1 LFRSKRL
8 SLLTIFALVV
18 TSISG
23 LSATAANANGN
34 ESVFSKFQ
42 VNGTE
47 LSLSGS
53 VAAGTVVE
61 VSQETKSV
69 DLLIES
75 SDNCCVALEGNV
87 NGRSLTSVVSGT
99 TDTISETVSNLNFG
113 DNILYV
119 RAYDDIGS
127 LGDRNVVSVILRVAP
142 ALSSLKINGA
152 EVADGA
158 TVTLEAKTKSVNVVA
173 AAVNEN
179 ATVSIEGATG
189 LEIGANE
196 LTVTIVESETVTH
209 VYKVNLV
216 VPAAENTGATFTVNG
231 TSIQADGKIT
241 VPYGTT
247 AVDLVVTLADTE
259 ATFFSSGELGLE
271 TGENTVSVTVTAED
285 ALTTQDYSFI
295 VEVLRS
301 PNTAVNSVLINGF
314 PAIVGEGIELD
325 SRTTELAI
333 DVDTVDTDATYAVV
347 GDTDLKVG
355 ENTVLLTV
363 TAADEVTTQV
373 YEYTV
378 TLVVSTDTSLS
389 AFNVAGIDVQDADFV
404 TVPALTT
411 DVDVVV
417 EVNDPDATFEV
428 EGGSELLPGD
438 NDLRVTVTAFD
449 GETTQEYFVTIR
461 VLPNT
466 DTTFASMTVN
476 GEEVEDGGSV
486 EVPPFTEEVSV
497 DVVLNDELATYIVDG
512 NEGLVVGENIITITV
527 TAADE
532 LTFTDYFVSVIVG
545 LSNDASIADL
555 SVVYAGPEG
564 EERASAI
571 DGESIDLPAGT
582 TEVEVEVETTDS
594 ESTYEITGGTG
605 LVLGEN
611 TLEVVVTAPDGETE
625 ETTTITLNVLPSSD
639 ATFSGITVNGQ
650 NWVDGQRVEVE
661 AGAVNVVV
669 AKNNAFATVR
679 VIGNV
684 TTATGVSELVVEV
697 TAQDGET
704 VESATILLWA
714 SRIVNVV
721 PNAIVN
727 DGFLRVGTFIKVTR
741 SQFPKDAKLTYTWLR
756 DGEEIDGAASS
767 VYLLTAEDYGKDVRV
782 LTEITRKGAAPYGV
796 LGKAIDIT
804 EGLMTKAPVPTLKGK
819 AVVGSTLTAAT
830 KEWMDGTE
838 LSYQWYRDGEPIFGS
853 ESEEYLLT
861 GEDGGARISVGITG
875 ALEGYETTE
884 KFSNGL
890 VVALGT
896 LKPSTRPSVTGPFVT
911 GGNVEVNVGEWTE
924 EVDISISWIRDGIEF
939 YSGPGDDNKYEFT
952 LDDFGSSIG
961 MRVIVRAAGYKTFTH
976 VVKARKI
983 APGTVAEPS
992 IPTVSGDAF
1001 VGGTLSVDPG
1011 EYPPGAEYIYVW
1023 MRNGRVINGAAE
1035 STYTPTVRDRNATIS
1050 VRVTAN
1056 MPGYKTTRAVSEGID
1071 ITPAQ

>member
-1 LFRSKRL
+1 MFRSKRL

-23 LSATAANANGN
+23 LSVSAASANV
-34 ESVFSKFQ
+34 SPFSTFT
-42 VNGTE
+42 VNGTTVTD
-47 LSLSGS
+47 GS
-53 VAAGTVVE
+53 VVVI
-61 VSQETKSV
+61 SAETKSA
-69 DLLIES
+69 DL
-75 SDNCCVALEGNV
+75 
-87 NGRSLTSVVSGT
+87 VVSGAVAYDIT
-99 TDTISETVSNLNFG
+99 AFVGSINAVAEAVPNEDFSFYSLTNTFSNLPFG
-113 DNILYV
+113 DSELVV
-119 RAYDDIGS
+119 RTGNALEPDSIYFAT
-127 LGDRNVVSVILRVAP
+127 VTLRVTSL
-142 ALSSLKINGA
+142 LSSLKINNV
-152 EVADGA
+152 ETADRT
-158 TVTLEAKTKSVNVVA
+158 TVFLDPKTKSVEVVA
-173 AAVNEN
+173 EAIDSN
-179 ATVSIEGATG
+179 ATVTVDGATG

-196 LTVTIVESETVTH
+196 LTVTVTNSANVTG
-209 VYKVNLV
+209 VYTIILE
-216 VPAAENTGATFTVNG
+216 VPANDNAGATFTING
-231 TSIQADGKIT
+231 TAIQADGKVT
-241 VPYGTT
+241 VPFGTT
-247 AVDLVVTLADTE
+247 SVDLVVTLADAD

-285 ALTTQDYSFI
+285 TVTTQDYSFI
-295 VEVLRS
+295 VEVLR
-301 PNTAVNSVLINGF
+301 NTDTSVNSVLINGF
-314 PAIVGEGIELD
+314 PAVVGEGIDID
-325 SRTTELAI
+325 SRTTEVSV
-333 DVDTVDTDATYAVV
+333 DVDTVDTDATFSVV

-355 ENTVLLTV
+355 ENKVLVTV

-378 TLVVSTDTSLS
+378 NLIVSFDTSLMT
-389 AFNVAGIDVQDADFV
+389 FNVAGIDVQDADFV

-428 EGGSELLPGD
+428 EGGSDLQPGD
-438 NDLRVTVTAFD
+438 NDLKVTVTAFD
-449 GETTQEYFVTIR
+449 GETVQEYFVTIR

-466 DTTFASMTVN
+466 DTTFASLTVN
-476 GEEVEDGGSV
+476 GEEVEDGGSI
-486 EVPPFTEEVSV
+486 EVPPFTDEVSV
-497 DVVLNDELATYIVDG
+497 DLILNDELATYIVDG

-545 LSNDASIADL
+545 LSNDASLAEL
-555 SVVYAGPEG
+555 SVVYAGPDG
-564 EERASAI
+564 DTSASAV
-571 DGESIDLPAGT
+571 DGETIDLPAGT
-582 TEVEVEVETTDS
+582 KEVEVVVETNDP

-639 ATFSGITVNGQ
+639 ATFSGITVNGKT
-650 NWVDGQRVEVE
+650 WVDGQIVEVD
-661 AGAVNVVV
+661 AGVVNVVV
-669 AKNNAFATVR
+669 AKNNEFATVR

-704 VESATILLWA
+704 VENATILLWA
-714 SRIVNVV
+714 SSIVNIV

-741 SQFPKDAKLTYTWLR
+741 SQFPRDAKLTYTWLR
-756 DGEEIDGAASS
+756 DGEEIDGAVSS
-767 VYLLTAEDYGKDVRV
+767 KYLLSIEDYGKDVRV

-796 LGKAIDIT
+796 LSKPITIT

-830 KEWMDGTE
+830 KDWMEGTE

-875 ALEGYETTE
+875 VLEGYETTE

-896 LKPSTRPSVTGPFVT
+896 LKPLTRPSITGPFVT
-911 GGNVEVNVGEWTE
+911 GGNVEVNVGEWAE

-961 MRVIVRAAGYKTFTH
+961 MRVIVQAAGYKTFTH

-983 APGTVAEPS
+983 KAGTVAEPGIPS
-992 IPTVSGDAF
+992 ISGDAL

-1011 EYPPGAEYIYVW
+1011 EYPDGAEYIYVW
-1023 MRNGRVINGAAE
+1023 MRNGRVINGATE
-1035 STYTPTVRDRNATIS
+1035 SAYIPSVRDINTTIS
-1050 VRVTAN
+1050 VRVIAVI
-1056 MPGYKTTRAVSEGID
+1056 PGYKTTRAVSEGIE
-1071 ITPAQ
+1071 IIPAQ

>member
-1 LFRSKRL
+1 MFRSKRL

-18 TSISG
+18 TSLSG
-23 LSATAANANGN
+23 LASAASANTNP
-34 ESVFSKFQ
+34 FSTFT
-42 VNGTE
+42 VNGATV
-47 LSLSGS
+47 SNGS
-53 VAAGTVVE
+53 IVE
-61 VSQETKSV
+61 ISPTLKSA
-69 DLLIES
+69 DL
-75 SDNCCVALEGNV
+75 
-87 NGRSLTSVVSGT
+87 VVSGT
-99 TDTISETVSNLNFG
+99 VPYDINAGISALNVFAESVPNADFTVSTLTQTFSDLPFG
-113 DNILYV
+113 DSELFVRTGNALEPESIYV
-119 RAYDDIGS
+119 
-127 LGDRNVVSVILRVAP
+127 
-142 ALSSLKINGA
+142 
-152 EVADGA
+152 A
-158 TVTLEAKTKSVNVVA
+158 TVTLRVTPVLSTFTINGEAVDDRSTVYLDAKTKSVNVVA
-173 AAVNEN
+173 TAVNESS
-179 ATVSIEGATG
+179 TVSIQGATG

-196 LTVTIVESETVTH
+196 LTVTITESETVSH
-209 VYKVNLV
+209 VYTVNLV
-216 VPAAENTGATFTVNG
+216 VPPAENTGATFTVNG
-231 TSIQADGKIT
+231 TAIQADGKIT
-241 VPYGTT
+241 VPFGTN
-247 AVDLVVTLADTE
+247 AVDLVVTLADAD

-285 ALTTQDYSFI
+285 TVTTQDYSFI

-301 PNTAVNSVLINGF
+301 PNTSVNSVSINGL
-314 PAIVGEGIELD
+314 PAVVGEGIDLD
-325 SRTTELAI
+325 SRITEI
-333 DVDTVDTDATYAVV
+333 SVEVDTVDTDATFAVV

-355 ENTVLLTV
+355 ENLVLVTV

-378 TLVVSTDTSLS
+378 NLIVSFDTSLMT
-389 AFNVAGIDVQDADFV
+389 FNVAGIDVQDADFV
-404 TVPALTT
+404 TVPPLTT

-428 EGGSELLPGD
+428 EGGTELLPGD
-438 NDLRVTVTAFD
+438 NDLKVTVTAFD
-449 GETTQEYFVTIR
+449 GETVQEYFVTIR

-466 DTTFASMTVN
+466 DTTFTSLTVN

-486 EVPPFTEEVSV
+486 EVPPFTEDVSV
-497 DVVLNDELATYIVDG
+497 DVVLNDELATFTVDG

-545 LSNDASIADL
+545 LSNDASLADL
-555 SVVYAGPEG
+555 SVVWVGPEG
-564 EERASAI
+564 EASASAV
-571 DGESIDLPAGT
+571 DGETIDLPAAT
-582 TEVEVEVETTDS
+582 SEVEVVVETTDP

-611 TLEVVVTAPDGETE
+611 ILEVVVTAPDGETE

-639 ATFSGITVNGQ
+639 ATFSGITVNGE
-650 NWVDGQRVEVE
+650 NWVDGQRVDVD
-661 AGAVNVVV
+661 AGVVNVVV
-669 AKNNAFATVR
+669 AKNNEFATVR

-684 TTATGVSELVVEV
+684 TTATGISELVVEV

-704 VESATILLWA
+704 VETATILLWA
-714 SRIVNVV
+714 SRIVTVV

-727 DGFLRVGTFIKVTR
+727 DGFLRVGTFIKVAR

-756 DGEEIDGAASS
+756 DGEEIDGAVFSK
-767 VYLLTAEDYGKDVRV
+767 YLLTAEDFGKDVRV
-782 LTEITRKGAAPYGV
+782 LTEISRKGAAPYGV
-796 LGKAIDIT
+796 ISKPITIT

-819 AVVGSTLTAAT
+819 AVVASTLTAAT
-830 KEWMDGTE
+830 KDWMDGTE

-875 ALEGYETTE
+875 VLEGYEATE

-896 LKPSTRPSVTGPFVT
+896 LKPLTRPSVTGPFVT
-911 GGNVEVNVGEWTE
+911 GGNVEVNVGEWAE
-924 EVDISISWIRDGIEF
+924 EVDISISWIRDGEEF

-961 MRVIVRAAGYKTFTH
+961 MRVIVQAAGYKAFTH

-983 APGTVAEPS
+983 KAGTVAEPGIPS
-992 IPTVSGDAF
+992 ISGDAL

-1011 EYPPGAEYIYVW
+1011 EYPDGAEYIYVW
-1023 MRNGRVINGAAE
+1023 MRNGRVINGATE
-1035 STYTPTVRDRNATIS
+1035 SAYIPTVRDINTSIS
-1050 VRVTAN
+1050 VRVIAII
-1056 MPGYKTTRAVSEGID
+1056 PGYKTTQAVSEGID